1 MKRSLLRFGATSL
14 AILAPVAALAHPGAH
29 IEGLSAGFTHPF
41 TGLDHLIAMVVVGVW
56 AAFLGG
62 RALWAVPASF
72 VALLAVG
79 AALGAN
85 GATLPGVE
93 HVIAASVF
101 VLGLLV
107 AFQTRVA
114 TGWAMALV
122 GGFAL
127 FHGFAHGAEIPAAA
141 NGAVFGLGF
150 VVSTIVLHAA
160 GIGLGM
166 LAANPRL
173 QRWLGAAT
181 AATGLALGL
190 TQ

>member
-1 MKRSLLRFGATSL
+1 MNRNLLRTGAGAL
-14 AILAPVAALAHPGAH
+14 AILAPAAAMAHPGAQLD
-29 IEGLSAGFTHPF
+29 GLSAGFAHPF

-79 AALGAN
+79 AALGVH

-93 HVIAASVF
+93 QAIAASVF

-107 AFQTRVA
+107 AFQARVA
-114 TGWAMALV
+114 TGRAMALV

-127 FHGFAHGAEIPAAA
+127 FHGFAHGAEIPTAA

-150 VVSTIVLHAA
+150 VASTIALHIA
-160 GIGLGM
+160 GLGLGL
-166 LAANPRL
+166 LAASPRL

>member
-1 MKRSLLRFGATSL
+1 
-14 AILAPVAALAHPGAH
+14 VAAFAHPGTH

-72 VALLAVG
+72 VALLGVG
-79 AALGAN
+79 AALGAH

-93 HVIAASVF
+93 HMIAASVF
-101 VLGLLV
+101 ALGLLV

-141 NGAVFGLGF
+141 HGAVFGLGF
-150 VVSTIVLHAA
+150 IASTIVLHVA

>member
-1 MKRSLLRFGATSL
+1 MTQARDAGLAARAEYKDSSHKAVILPAQAKYEEPRSKQSSQGNLDRAMQEDDMKRSLLRFGATSL

-72 VALLAVG
+72 VALLGVG
-79 AALGAN
+79 AALGAH

-101 VLGLLV
+101 VLGL
-107 AFQTRVA
+107 AF
-114 TGWAMALV
+114 
-122 GGFAL
+122 
-127 FHGFAHGAEIPAAA
+127 
-141 NGAVFGLGF
+141 
-150 VVSTIVLHAA
+150 
-160 GIGLGM
+160 
-166 LAANPRL
+166 
-173 QRWLGAAT
+173 
-181 AATGLALGL
+181 
-190 TQ
+190 